1 MSSAPVFTAVL
12 SLYVISSSLSLTQG
26 DPQLGQ
32 SGHPRCEFCKTRF
45 YDAAQLHDHLVKDH
59 YSCHICERQGILHKY
74 YRDYT
79 DLERHFR
86 SEHFLCE
93 EVWYDTMGCDVIFD
107 MMS

>member
-1 MSSAPVFTAVL
+1 MPPAPISTTTTTTAAVL
-12 SLYVISSSLSLTQG
+12 SFVTTQG

-59 YSCHICERQGILHKY
+59 YSCHICEKKGILHKY

-86 SEHFLCE
+86 SDHFLCE
-93 EVWYDTMGCDVIFD
+93 EVYDMICMFD
-107 MMS
+107 IILYT

>member
-1 MSSAPVFTAVL
+1 
-12 SLYVISSSLSLTQG
+12 G

-32 SGHPRCEFCKTRF
+32 TGHPRCEFCKTRF

-59 YSCHICERQGILHKY
+59 YSCHICEKQGILHKY

-86 SEHFLCE
+86 LEHFLCE
-93 EVWYDTMGCDVIFD
+93 EEECLQKKFVVFD
-107 MMS
+107 SEIDLAGHTLQMHPNKPIKRQIQVSR

>member
-1 MSSAPVFTAVL
+1 MFLLFTGV
-12 SLYVISSSLSLTQG
+12 QG
-26 DPQLGQ
+26 DPKLGQ
-32 SGHPRCEFCKTRF
+32 AGHPRCEFCKTRF

-86 SEHFLCE
+86 SGHFLCE
-93 EVWYDTMGCDVIFD
+93 EVSSPSASLALGPWR
-107 MMS
+107 